1 MESLIEIRQLN
12 KQFGRIPV
20 LKGINLQLQKGSA
33 YALIGP
39 NGSGK
44 TTLLKIL
51 LGLINPD
58 SGEALF
64 QNKSVLKQWQYRSH
78 FGYMPQIS
86 RYPEN
91 MTPHQI
97 TEMIKDIRQHSGN
110 YDMELYEKFGVKNF
124 ENKSMHSLS
133 GGMRQKV
140 GASLA
145 FMFSPDVIILDEPTA
160 GLDPLSTEIL
170 KDKINRSRYEGKLVL
185 ITSHILSD
193 LDEIITRIIYLN
205 EGSILF
211 HSTMEEL
218 SSRTSSEKLSQAI
231 AAIMK
236 ENGHA

>member
-1 MESLIEIRQLN
+1 MMEIRGLK
-12 KQFGRIPV
+12 KQFGRIHV
-20 LKGINLQLQKGSA
+20 LNGLTLQLKKGSA

-44 TTLLKIL
+44 TTMLKIL
-51 LGLINPD
+51 LGLVNPD

-64 QNKSVLKQWQYRSH
+64 QNKSVLKQWKYRNH

-91 MTPHQI
+91 MTPFQI
-97 TEMIKDIRQHSGN
+97 MEMIKDIRQHSGA
-110 YDMELYEKFGVKNF
+110 YDMDLYKQFGINKF
-124 ENKSMHSLS
+124 ENKAMHSLS

-145 FMFSPDVIILDEPTA
+145 FMFSPEVIILDEPTA

-170 KDKINRSRYEGKLVL
+170 KEKIIRSRHEGKLIL

-193 LDEIITRIIYLN
+193 LDEIITHVIYLN
-205 EGSILF
+205 EGNILF
-211 HSTMEEL
+211 QLTIEEL
-218 SSRTSSEKLSQAI
+218 RSRTKSEKLSQAI

>member
-1 MESLIEIRQLN
+1 MENLIEIKELK
-12 KQFGRIPV
+12 KQFGHIPV
-20 LKGINLQLQKGSA
+20 LNGINLQLQKAST

-51 LGLINPD
+51 LGLVNPD
-58 SGEALF
+58 TGQVLF
-64 QNKSVLKQWQYRSH
+64 QNNSVLKQWHYRSH

-91 MTPHQI
+91 MTPCQI
-97 TEMIKDIRQHSGN
+97 LEMMKDVRQHSGK
-110 YDMELYEKFGVKNF
+110 YDMELYEQFGIQKF
-124 ENKSMHSLS
+124 ENKAMHSLS

-145 FMFSPDVIILDEPTA
+145 FMFNPMVIILDEPTA
-160 GLDPLSTEIL
+160 GLDPVSTEVL
-170 KDKINRSRYEGKLVL
+170 KEKIIRSRNEGKLILV
-185 ITSHILSD
+185 TSHILSD
-193 LDEIITRIIYLN
+193 LDEIITHVIYLN
-205 EGSILF
+205 EGNILF
-211 HSTMEEL
+211 QSAIGEL
-218 SSRTSSEKLSQAI
+218 RNRTKSEKLSQAI

>member
-1 MESLIEIRQLN
+1 METMIEINDLK

-20 LKGINLQLQKGSA
+20 LKGIDLSLKQGSA

-44 TTLLKIL
+44 TTMLKIL
-51 LGLINPD
+51 LGLVNPD
-58 SGEALF
+58 GGDVLF
-64 QNKSVLKQWQYRSH
+64 QNNSVLGQWQYRSR

-91 MTPHQI
+91 MTPYQI
-97 TEMIKDIRQHSGN
+97 MAMIKDVHLHIGEC
-110 YDMELYEKFGVKNF
+110 DMELYRQFGVDKF
-124 ENKSMHSLS
+124 EHKTMHSLS

-145 FMFSPDVIILDEPTA
+145 FMFGPDVVILDEPTA

-170 KDKINRSRYEGKLVL
+170 KEKIIRSRHAGKLIL

-193 LDEIITRIIYLN
+193 LDEIITHVIYLN
-205 EGSILF
+205 EGNVLF
-211 HSTMEEL
+211 KSTMEEL
-218 SSRTSSEKLSQAI
+218 RSHTKSEKLSQAI

>member
-1 MESLIEIRQLN
+1 MEALIEIRQLK

-20 LKGINLQLQKGSA
+20 LKEVNLHLHKGSA
-33 YALIGP
+33 YSLIGP

-44 TTLLKIL
+44 TTLLKIM
-51 LGLINPD
+51 LGLVNPD

-64 QNKSVLKQWQYRSH
+64 KNQSVLKQWQYRSH

-91 MTPHQI
+91 MTPFQI
-97 TEMIKDIRQHSGN
+97 MEMIKDVRQHNGAF
-110 YDMELYEKFGVKNF
+110 DMELYEQFGIKQF
-124 ENKSMHSLS
+124 ENKTMHSLS

-145 FMFSPDVIILDEPTA
+145 FMFSPEVIILDEPTA

-170 KDKINRSRYEGKLVL
+170 KEKIIRSRNEGKLIL

-193 LDEIITRIIYLN
+193 LDEIITHVIYLN
-205 EGSILF
+205 EGNILF
-211 HSTMEEL
+211 QATIDEL
-218 SSRTSSEKLSQAI
+218 RSRTRSEKLSQAI

-236 ENGHA
+236 ENRHA